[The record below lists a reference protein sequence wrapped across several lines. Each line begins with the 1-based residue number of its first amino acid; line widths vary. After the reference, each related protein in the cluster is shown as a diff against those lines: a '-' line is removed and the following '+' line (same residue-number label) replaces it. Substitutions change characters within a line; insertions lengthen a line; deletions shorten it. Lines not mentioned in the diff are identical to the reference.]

1 MITDPKILKT
11 IKVPKFVNKIP
22 TAFNV
27 PLDVSVYGFIRD
39 ILFLK
44 GVTVKSCQD
53 STEQCNHIVIKNGKK
68 VLFEYM
74 NSFINDRAC
83 IYTGKGDLVAVDNW
97 DSDCVYYLDDKEQS
111 RKPNYMELLSD
122 LLYRKANASRKNL
135 YIDNGWFNSQPR
147 YKTMIDYVIP
157 ILQSSKKR

>member
-11 IKVPKFVNKIP
+11 IKVPNFVNKIP
-22 TAFNV
+22 TTFDV

-39 ILFLK
+39 ILFLHE
-44 GVTVKSCQD
+44 VTVKSCPD
-53 STEQCNHIVIKNGKK
+53 STEQCNHIFIKSGKN

-74 NSFINDRAC
+74 DSFIGERAC

-97 DSDCVYYLDDKEQS
+97 DGDCIYHLDDKEQS

-122 LLYRKANASRKNL
+122 LLFWKANASRKNL

-147 YKTMIDYVIP
+147 YKAMIDYVIP
-157 ILQSSKKR
+157 ILHPAKKR